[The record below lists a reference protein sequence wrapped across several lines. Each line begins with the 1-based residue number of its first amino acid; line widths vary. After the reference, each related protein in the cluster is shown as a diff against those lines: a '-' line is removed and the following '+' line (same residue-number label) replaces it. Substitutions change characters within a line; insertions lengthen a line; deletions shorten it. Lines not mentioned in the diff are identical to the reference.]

1 MSFLSLEQAAQ
12 SLKLSQKALRTHIA
26 SNDLVAERSSGVL
39 GIPEKEV
46 ERLRRDGL
54 PRDEAKRVVAP
65 VADVEAARKWM
76 PNLGEWTRRVI
87 VFAVMGSA
95 FIAPTLGPMID
106 ETLAVNYLYNEEA
119 RWIFSY
125 EKLKIMTMKGITIL
139 PLHTHMAAC
148 IGGFYFGTKVGR

>member
-1 MSFLSLEQAAQ
+1 MIPLEIATFLGSSVIGGGMGMVRMIIDSQMKRNEQSAKNAKQ
-12 SLKLSQKALRTHIA
+12 QE
-26 SNDLVAERSSGVL
+26 SN
-39 GIPEKEV
+39 
-46 ERLRRDGL
+46 
-54 PRDEAKRVVAP
+54 
-65 VADVEAARKWM
+65 VEAARKWM

-106 ETLAVNYLYNEEA
+106 ENLVVNYLYNEET

-125 EKLKIMTMKGITIL
+125 EKLKIMTMTGITIL